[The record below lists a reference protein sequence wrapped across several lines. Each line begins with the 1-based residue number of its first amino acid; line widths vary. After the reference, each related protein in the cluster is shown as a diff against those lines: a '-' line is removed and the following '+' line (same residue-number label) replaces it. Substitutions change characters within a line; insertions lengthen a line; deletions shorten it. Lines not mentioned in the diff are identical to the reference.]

1 MTEKENGLSHTTP
14 RRYWLTGAGNGI
26 GAALA
31 EQLLK
36 SGMHLALSAR
46 TIAPLNVL
54 AERYPGQVLVMAGN
68 LTNSQTVRE
77 IGERIQQEW
86 GSLDTV
92 IINAGTCEY
101 VDTKPFDGSI
111 IEHLVRTNLL
121 ASSYCIEAAL
131 PLLRAGIAPHLV
143 GIVSSVTDLALPRA
157 EAYGA
162 SKAGLRYLFESLRND
177 PTSEGVEVTLVSPD
191 SVDTLLTG
199 NNDYPTPQI
208 WSADNAA
215 RYVVETLKQR
225 PQEVPLLA
233 LSMAALWPL
242 SKQSNRGK
250 LVIGKRL
257 VRRSPPSIDA
267 PQTGPEQGLSAA
279 SPS

>member
-1 MTEKENGLSHTTP
+1 MTEKESGLSHTTP

-31 EQLLK
+31 EELLK
-36 SGMHLALSAR
+36 SGMHLAVSAR
-46 TIAPLNVL
+46 AIAPLKVL
-54 AERYPGQVLVMAGN
+54 AHRYPGQVLVVAGN

-92 IINAGTCEY
+92 IINGGTCEY
-101 VDTKPFDGSI
+101 VDTQQFDASI
-111 IEHLVRTNLL
+111 IEHVVRTNLL

-131 PLLRAGIAPHLV
+131 PLLHAGIAPLLV

-162 SKAGLRYLFESLRND
+162 SKAGLRFLFESLRTD
-177 PTSEGVEVTLVSPD
+177 PASEGVEVTLVSPG
-191 SVDTLLTG
+191 SVATLLTG

-208 WSADNAA
+208 WSADKAA
-215 RYVVETLKQR
+215 RHVVETLKQR
-225 PQEVPLLA
+225 PQEIPLMA

-242 SKQSNRGK
+242 SKMSNRAK
-250 LVIGKRL
+250 LVIGKRV
-257 VRRSPPSIDA
+257 VRRSPPSIDT
-267 PQTGPEQGLSAA
+267 PQTGHDQRLSTP
-279 SPS
+279 PSG